1 MNMADEWD
9 GELRLIVRNL
19 GETINVD
26 LQLNDRLVKSVNSF
40 YNQPDV
46 NEPTLLFTI
55 DLDKKVAGVF
65 PLITYRT
72 SNIYSQKYKK
82 IRSIWFELPPDDWD
96 VPTDH
101 DSAMEFLKLYL
112 PGGFVQD
119 PTYGLGVTKE
129 LRPIIHAVE
138 EIEGVSRIVI
148 GTRETTRHEHS
159 VFYFRE
165 SDFSNLRMVF
175 GRTTRRHQQESLM
188 ERNILAHNNVLHNV
202 YPEKYRLKE
211 PPYRPGTIY
220 KLVGGQDAA
229 QTVLQGKDRTALLKT
244 VVGNAAA
251 IADRDPKEFVQ
262 LQKDL
267 ELVSLD
273 KLIRTF
279 EKSLG
284 RNHNESHWQKML
296 ELNPFILSMVFGY
309 PIVIVQPGA
318 SVGGGSI
325 AGNGTK
331 IADFLSKNSSS
342 HNAAIVEIK
351 TPQTPVSGT
360 EYRGGV
366 FKPSNQLMG
375 AVAQVLDQ
383 RQKFTISLPMTKFN
397 SPELSSLQAYAVDCV
412 IVVGTMPTETAQI
425 SSFEM
430 VRSQFKDVRIVTF
443 DELFGKLLLLREMLT
458 GERYVSP
465 IDDEEDDGEPPFEI
479 DADDEEDESEFDEE
493 EIIVL
498 R

>member
-1 MNMADEWD
+1 MADDWD

-19 GETINVD
+19 GDTINVD
-26 LQLNDRLVKSVNSF
+26 LQLNDRLVKSVNSL
-40 YNQPDV
+40 YNLADV

-55 DLDKKVAGVF
+55 DLDRKVVGVF

-82 IRSIWFELPPDDWD
+82 IHSIWFELPPDDWD
-96 VPTDH
+96 APTDH
-101 DSAMEFLKLYL
+101 DSAIEFLKTYL
-112 PGGFVQD
+112 PGGFVHD

-129 LRPIIHAVE
+129 LRPIIHAIE

-148 GTRETTRHEHS
+148 GTKETTRHEHS
-159 VFYFRE
+159 IFYFRE
-165 SDFSNLRMVF
+165 SDFFNLRTVF

-202 YPEKYRLKE
+202 YPDKYRLKE

-273 KLIRTF
+273 RLIHTF

-284 RNHNESHWQKML
+284 KNHNENHWQKML

-309 PIVIVQPGA
+309 PIVIVQAGA
-318 SVGGGSI
+318 AVGGGTI

-351 TPQTPVSGT
+351 TPQTPVCGK

-366 FKPSNQLMG
+366 WKPSNHLMG

-383 RQKFTISLPMTKFN
+383 RQKLTLSLPVTKQF
-397 SPELSSLQAYAVDCV
+397 SPGLSDLQVYAVDCV
-412 IVVGTMPTETAQI
+412 IVVGIMPAEPAQI

-465 IDDEEDDGEPPFEI
+465 IDDGDDDIDPMFEV
-479 DADDEEDESEFDEE
+479 DADDEGDDAYVDEE
-493 EIIVL
+493 EPVSRRL
-498 R
+498 